1 MAATCSFITDGSVR
15 ISAMT
20 FLGVFWSLTVT
31 NRSVQGL
38 AWASALSTVDS
49 DWLNWSAGVS
59 EPGVVN
65 VSQSKSSTPNS
76 AAPLGTSFVFCLSSL
91 YPAIHAPVVCS
102 ETGCEHPV
110 AAGDADAKFA
120 VLTVGWAD
128 AAGSF
133 CVGGGPAFSGVA
145 RWLRD

>member
-20 FLGVFWSLTVT
+20 FLEVFWSLIVT

-49 DWLNWSAGVS
+49 DSLNGSLEVS

-65 VSQSKSSTPNS
+65 VSQSKSSTPNW
-76 AAPLGTSFVFCLSSL
+76 AAPLGTSLVFCLSSL
-91 YPAIHAPVVCS
+91 
-102 ETGCEHPV
+102 
-110 AAGDADAKFA
+110 
-120 VLTVGWAD
+120 
-128 AAGSF
+128 
-133 CVGGGPAFSGVA
+133 
-145 RWLRD
+145 